1 MNRLKHRRITY
12 KNYQQIG
19 STYNS
24 KKHLKTEMQQRETY
38 RTEFLVE
45 GRVRLS
51 GEERTVKASDITE
64 ASEVV
69 IGHQIG
75 QVQVAVSIC
84 TG

>member
-1 MNRLKHRRITY
+1 
-12 KNYQQIG
+12 
-19 STYNS
+19 
-24 KKHLKTEMQQRETY
+24 MQQRETY

-51 GEERTVKASDITE
+51 GEERTVKASDIAK

-84 TG
+84 TS